1 MTAAEPSGVVVLLLW
16 LVLIAVAVPL
26 LVADVRLRYFSG
38 PMFDWFKK
46 VLPPI
51 SATERDAIDAGTVW
65 WDGELFSG
73 RPDWDTLL
81 GYPKAR
87 LTNEEQ
93 AFLDGP
99 TRNPLCA
106 GQRMGHRQRM
116 DLPPAAWDYIKA
128 EGFFAPDHPQGIW
141 RQGLLRL
148 CPFADRDEA
157 RHPQRRPCQHRDG
170 AQLPRPGRVADALR
184 HRGATQPLP
193 ATPGQRHRHPL
204 LRPHRPLR
212 RSDAGA

>member
-1 MTAAEPSGVVVLLLW
+1 MVLLLW

-93 AFLDGP
+93 AFSTAQPKPSVRWPANGTSP
-99 TRNPLCA
+99 NGWTCRPPPGTTSRPKA
-106 GQRMGHRQRM
+106 S
-116 DLPPAAWDYIKA
+116 LP
-128 EGFFAPDHPQGIW
+128 
-141 RQGLLRL
+141 
-148 CPFADRDEA
+148 
-157 RHPQRRPCQHRDG
+157 
-170 AQLPRPGRVADALR
+170 
-184 HRGATQPLP
+184 
-193 ATPGQRHRHPL
+193 
-204 LRPHRPLR
+204 
-212 RSDAGA
+212 